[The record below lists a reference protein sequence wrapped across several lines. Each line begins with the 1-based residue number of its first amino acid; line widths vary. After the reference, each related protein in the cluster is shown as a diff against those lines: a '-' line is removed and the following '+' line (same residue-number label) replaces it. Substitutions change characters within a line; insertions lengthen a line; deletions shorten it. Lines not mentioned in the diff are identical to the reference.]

1 MVQDDL
7 EKIWKRLR
15 PFRLSPQRSV
25 SATRSSDRELRP
37 RSPAVLAGVQ
47 TKHGVLFVE
56 GGPSTQPY
64 ARGPLRPPRDISMP
78 RARARATPNARARL
92 VSFAPLPH
100 PLPPAARCAAAGSN
114 EPPPPSRLAPQAGPS
129 LSPPASSRR
138 RLARSRPRPASSRR
152 RLASR
157 RAFALLA
164 SRRRRQPV
172 FSHSRRRGR
181 QVSEAG
187 IEPSA
192 RVVRTT
198 APQARASGGVR
209 GGAAARAQ
217 ILATRAARSSQVSQ
231 RSRRRV
237 VRIRMIPRA
246 RALEVRRIAR
256 ARIAEFARSAS
267 ARARNPH
274 VPRTPRASGYAKAS
288 CARRDIRHI
297 GQKFASL
304 QRARG
309 ARAAASG
316 RAVGRAFVVG

>member
-37 RSPAVLAGVQ
+37 FARLRFWPAFKRSTGSCSSKVVRRRSL
-47 TKHGVLFVE
+47 TRE
-56 GGPSTQPY
+56 GRC
-64 ARGPLRPPRDISMP
+64 ARRVTSRCRE
-78 RARARATPNARARL
+78 RARAQRRTREQDSFPLHLCLTHSLWLRAA
-92 VSFAPLPH
+92 V
-100 PLPPAARCAAAGSN
+100 AGSN

-198 APQARASGGVR
+198 APQARAPQG
-209 GGAAARAQ
+209 
-217 ILATRAARSSQVSQ
+217 
-231 RSRRRV
+231 
-237 VRIRMIPRA
+237 
-246 RALEVRRIAR
+246 
-256 ARIAEFARSAS
+256 
-267 ARARNPH
+267 
-274 VPRTPRASGYAKAS
+274 
-288 CARRDIRHI
+288 
-297 GQKFASL
+297 
-304 QRARG
+304 
-309 ARAAASG
+309 
-316 RAVGRAFVVG
+316 

>member
-1 MVQDDL
+1 M

-15 PFRLSPQRSV
+15 PFRLSPQRPV

-92 VSFAPLPH
+92 VHLHLCLTHSLW
-100 PLPPAARCAAAGSN
+100 LRAAVAGSN

-164 SRRRRQPV
+164 SCQRRQPV
-172 FSHSRRRGR
+172 LALETTR
-181 QVSEAG
+181 QAG
-187 IEPSA
+187 KRSGY
-192 RVVRTT
+192 RTL
-198 APQARASGGVR
+198 R
-209 GGAAARAQ
+209 
-217 ILATRAARSSQVSQ
+217 ARSSNHSTAGP
-231 RSRRRV
+231 S
-237 VRIRMIPRA
+237 
-246 RALEVRRIAR
+246 
-256 ARIAEFARSAS
+256 
-267 ARARNPH
+267 
-274 VPRTPRASGYAKAS
+274 
-288 CARRDIRHI
+288 
-297 GQKFASL
+297 
-304 QRARG
+304 
-309 ARAAASG
+309 
-316 RAVGRAFVVG
+316 